1 MTNKK
6 LNTPRSI
13 YHQTLTGQK
22 GKENEAMPLSFVTE
36 QQRVNAIAANKAEED
51 EIISNLIEGA
61 IVYEHD
67 DADFRGYVD
76 VDDGHIGFGSC
87 LKTQFMLDAGGDGG
101 YAVYNIPI
109 VLKDEDGEIYVTSA
123 FLIPHGSTTGG
134 RVSGEMLQSLREWQ
148 DMSDN
153 K

>member
-1 MTNKK
+1 
-6 LNTPRSI
+6 
-13 YHQTLTGQK
+13 
-22 GKENEAMPLSFVTE
+22 MPLSFVTE

-76 VDDGHIGFGSC
+76 VDDGCIGFGSC
-87 LKTQFMLDAGGDGG
+87 LETQFMLDAGGDGG
-101 YAVYNIPI
+101 YAVYNIPM
-109 VLKDEDGEIYVTSA
+109 VFKDVDGEVYVTSA
-123 FLIPHGSTTGG
+123 FLIPHGSTTGE
-134 RVSGEMLQSLREWQ
+134 RVTDEFLGILRESKDTDEWLGTLRESK
-148 DMSDN
+148 DMTAN

>member
-1 MTNKK
+1 MPE
-6 LNTPRSI
+6 LNR
-13 YHQTLTGQK
+13 LR
-22 GKENEAMPLSFVTE
+22 E

-76 VDDGHIGFGSC
+76 VDDGNIGFGSC

-109 VLKDEDGEIYVTSA
+109 VLKDDDGEIYVTSA
-123 FLIPHGSTTGG
+123 FLIPHGSTTGR
-134 RVSGEMLQSLREWQ
+134 RVSGETLQILREWR
-148 DMSDN
+148 DMSDDR
-153 K
+153 

>member
-1 MTNKK
+1 
-6 LNTPRSI
+6 
-13 YHQTLTGQK
+13 
-22 GKENEAMPLSFVTE
+22 MPLSFVTE

-67 DADFRGYVD
+67 DADLRGYVD
-76 VDDGHIGFGSC
+76 VDDGNIGFGSC
-87 LKTQFMLDAGGDGG
+87 LKTQFMLNAGGDGG

-109 VLKDEDGEIYVTSA
+109 VFRDVYGEVYVTSA
-123 FLIPHGSTTGG
+123 FLIPHGSTNGE
-134 RVSGEMLQSLREWQ
+134 RVSDEMLQSLREWQ

>member
-1 MTNKK
+1 
-6 LNTPRSI
+6 
-13 YHQTLTGQK
+13 
-22 GKENEAMPLSFVTE
+22 MPLSFVTE
-36 QQRVNAIAANKAEED
+36 QQRVNTIAANKAEED
-51 EIISNLIEGA
+51 DIISNLIEGA

-109 VLKDEDGEIYVTSA
+109 VLKNEDGEIYVTSA

-134 RVSGEMLQSLREWQ
+134 RVSGERLQRIREWQ

>member
-1 MTNKK
+1 
-6 LNTPRSI
+6 
-13 YHQTLTGQK
+13 
-22 GKENEAMPLSFVTE
+22 MPLSFVTE
-36 QQRVNAIAANKAEED
+36 QQRVSAIAANKAEED
-51 EIISNLIEGA
+51 ELMNGLEMGD
-61 IVYEHD
+61 IVYQHD
-67 DADFRGYVD
+67 EVDFRGYVD
-76 VDDGHIGFGSC
+76 VDDGNIGFGSC
-87 LKTQFMLDAGGDGG
+87 LKTQFMLNAGGDGG

>member
-1 MTNKK
+1 
-6 LNTPRSI
+6 
-13 YHQTLTGQK
+13 
-22 GKENEAMPLSFVTE
+22 MPLSFVTE

-87 LKTQFMLDAGGDGG
+87 LKTQFMLNAGGDGG

-109 VLKDEDGEIYVTSA
+109 VLKDVDGEVYVTSA
-123 FLIPHGSTTGG
+123 FLIPHGSTNGQ
-134 RVSGEMLQSLREWQ
+134 RVTDEELQSLREWL
-148 DMSDN
+148 DMSDDR
-153 K
+153 